1 MNAYYV
7 PGTVSNLT
15 YLIFKAY
22 FRDSMDIFYSK
33 KKRLEELAQSHTVSR
48 RSRNQI

>member
-33 KKRLEELAQSHTVSR
+33 KKKGLKSLPKVTQ
-48 RSRNQI
+48 